1 MIGRAIISP
10 LVPFFH
16 LHTQAAFIV
25 IGALYGLAGGLI
37 PVACTT
43 LMARMVPR
51 DKYTTAM
58 GVYNAS
64 GDLAFFVG
72 PLIGGAAALLGIWA
86 PFYLCVPIGVAG
98 VLIGV
103 RGMAPGATRS

>member
-1 MIGRAIISP
+1 
-10 LVPFFH
+10 
-16 LHTQAAFIV
+16 
-25 IGALYGLAGGLI
+25 
-37 PVACTT
+37 
-43 LMARMVPR
+43 MVPR

-86 PFYLCVPIGVAG
+86 PFYLCLPVGLVAI
-98 VLIGV
+98 LIGA
-103 RGMAPGATRS
+103 RGIASGLTRS